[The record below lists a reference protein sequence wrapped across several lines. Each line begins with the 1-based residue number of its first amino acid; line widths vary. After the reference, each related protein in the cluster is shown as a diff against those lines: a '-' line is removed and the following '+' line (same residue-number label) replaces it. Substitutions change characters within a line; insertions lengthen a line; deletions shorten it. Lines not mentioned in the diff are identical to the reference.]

1 MQGPFSHSSA
11 HQTHKLCCRHSQDTD
26 RPCRSRAIFFFLGV
40 KPHLQKSAGCR
51 KLSGKKRGEKQQSE
65 RTKNKRVSLAR
76 TIEANPDNTYLRSN
90 DASQAIQTS
99 KCLSSI
105 MTACSYPQHSTMHT
119 MIFTYIKQKLG
130 VRYTCCTF

>member
-1 MQGPFSHSSA
+1 LPAKSTCKLPEKMSA
-11 HQTHKLCCRHSQDTD
+11 ASQEPLFQVYIFHHRPYNLLVDNRLPKNIPHCHD
-26 RPCRSRAIFFFLGV
+26 RV
-40 KPHLQKSAGCR
+40 
-51 KLSGKKRGEKQQSE
+51 GKEEGEKQQSE